1 MDRFEKLIEEFV
13 SDNAEQFNRS
23 MVVKLME
30 LAFRLGMNC
39 GLVEALRPAEKK
51 TR

>member
-13 SDNAEQFNRS
+13 PADVPQFDRS
-23 MVVKLME
+23 TVVKLME

-51 TR
+51 AG